1 LSAPRRLGVVPGG
14 GFVAGVAAALA
25 LVAGA
30 AATAPATPNPLGA
43 PAGQQVSGGD
53 GTIYMAGY
61 DKAIHVIDEATMAVV
76 GRIEATTGILRDL
89 QLSADRRRFYAR
101 SVDFEHIEVFDIE
114 AGVSLGA
121 HTFSEGNS
129 KVRISSF
136 VPHPEERYLL
146 VLTSTDTKLVD
157 RWQIDEPVIRQ
168 YDTET
173 REFVREFPWPDGEV
187 RENANLMFSPDGKL
201 LYFFADEVLV
211 YDFETFEEVDR
222 WDISTP
228 FETGMNR
235 LNLGFNRSLYE
246 EPGFFTGLFRTTDPV
261 NDRSM
266 MGVARINLPEK
277 SVDFY
282 TLGPS
287 VGVSFALAADRKKAY
302 GLRQQIGDYEVW
314 TFDLENRRVA
324 SRRSFP
330 GRPRMSLQPSSNGR
344 FLYIYNAG
352 NTIDVYDA
360 ESFDF
365 VRTVELDADMT
376 AFVVLPA
383 AAARNP

>member
-1 LSAPRRLGVVPGG
+1 VIWRGAVPTAVLVV
-14 GFVAGVAAALA
+14 ALA
-25 LVAGA
+25 LATGAAGA
-30 AATAPATPNPLGA
+30 AGPVTPKPLGA
-43 PAGQQVSGGD
+43 ASSQQLNGGD

-61 DKAIHVIDEATMAVV
+61 DEAIHIIDEATLTEV
-76 GRIEATTGILRDL
+76 GRIETTTGILRDI

-101 SVDFEHIEVFDIE
+101 SVDFEHIEIFDIE
-114 AGVSLGA
+114 AGVSIGT
-121 HTFSEGNS
+121 HTFSEGDS
-129 KVRISSF
+129 KVRIWSF
-136 VPHPEERYLL
+136 EPHPDDRYLL

-157 RWQIDEPVIRQ
+157 RWQIDEPIIRQ
-168 YDTET
+168 YDTQT
-173 REFVREFPWPDGEV
+173 REFVREIPWPDGEV
-187 RENANLMFSPDGKL
+187 RENASLMFSPDGAL
-201 LYFFADEVLV
+201 LYFFVDDILV
-211 YDFETFEEVDR
+211 YDFETLEEVDR
-222 WDISTP
+222 WEISTP

-287 VGVSFALAADRKKAY
+287 VGVSFALAPDRRRAY

-314 TFDLENRRVA
+314 TFDLEGRRVA

-330 GRPRMSLQPSSNGR
+330 GRPRMSLEASSNGR

-352 NTIDVYDA
+352 NTIDVYDT
-360 ESFDF
+360 ESFDL

-376 AFVVLPA
+376 DFVVVPA
-383 AAARNP
+383 AAVRNP